1 MPPQKNATI
10 LFVDDDDANRR
21 LLGWIFRNEG
31 FEVIEAASGAEAL
44 RLAAARPDLVV
55 LDVSLPDVD
64 GFEVCRR
71 IKAEPTT
78 ASTPVL
84 HVSAVY
90 IDSGDRAQGLECG
103 ADGYL
108 IKPVEPREILA
119 TVRALLRIHAAEE
132 AAREASHQ
140 WRLTFD
146 AISDPVSLLNTA
158 GVVLRCN
165 RAVCDLLSRPFSAVI
180 GRPYPL
186 LMQEAFDLGEPPDLG
201 FAAEAP
207 GRRIHEVRLGDRWF
221 AVTADPI
228 RDESGA
234 PAGAVSILADVT
246 RRKALEEQL
255 RQVQKLEAIGQLAG
269 GVAHDFNN
277 LLTAVVGNAALLMQS
292 LLKGADRV

>member
-90 IDSGDRAQGLECG
+90 INSGDRSQGLECG

-132 AAREASHQ
+132 AARE
-140 WRLTFD
+140 
-146 AISDPVSLLNTA
+146 
-158 GVVLRCN
+158 
-165 RAVCDLLSRPFSAVI
+165 
-180 GRPYPL
+180 
-186 LMQEAFDLGEPPDLG
+186 PP
-201 FAAEAP
+201 P
-207 GRRIHEVRLGDRWF
+207 
-221 AVTADPI
+221 T
-228 RDESGA
+228 SGA
-234 PAGAVSILADVT
+234 SPSTLSATL
-246 RRKALEEQL
+246 
-255 RQVQKLEAIGQLAG
+255 
-269 GVAHDFNN
+269 
-277 LLTAVVGNAALLMQS
+277 
-292 LLKGADRV
+292 